1 MFSLGC
7 QWNKKLVRMTQ
18 NILGVVWGAWFS
30 EIDYRHIKIVKRVK
44 IAIQNC
50 KSKMWHSA
58 ECKISL
64 RYSLSYLC
72 EFYLASYHLWVHF
85 FSFSLL
91 IFLFFN
97 ILIWLCWV
105 LVEAHRTFI
114 VANTNFLVLARMHV
128 KSLQSCLTLWDP
140 MDCGLP
146 GFSVRGILQE
156 RILEWVATPSFR
168 GSSRPRDWT
177 CVLTT
182 PALASSF
189 FTTSAAWEALGCG
202 TWGLVLWPGIEPAPP
217 ALGVQPLSHWSA
229 RQAPCFFSFKGRWTS
244 SNTWDQRHSQRSPLT
259 AEDEDHPS
267 ALWSAPFRPLLL
279 ALEVMAGIWHLF
291 KLPFCT
297 HTSTEQIISTKKN
310 YKTCNSRK

>member
-1 MFSLGC
+1 MSDSSRPYGLWPARLLCPWDSPGKNTGVGC
-7 QWNKKLVRMTQ
+7 HT
-18 NILGVVWGAWFS
+18 
-30 EIDYRHIKIVKRVK
+30 
-44 IAIQNC
+44 
-50 KSKMWHSA
+50 
-58 ECKISL
+58 
-64 RYSLSYLC
+64 
-72 EFYLASYHLWVHF
+72 
-85 FSFSLL
+85 
-91 IFLFFN
+91 FL
-97 ILIWLCWV
+97 
-105 LVEAHRTFI
+105 
-114 VANTNFLVLARMHV
+114 
-128 KSLQSCLTLWDP
+128 
-140 MDCGLP
+140 
-146 GFSVRGILQE
+146 
-156 RILEWVATPSFR
+156 R

-177 CVLTT
+177 CVSPT

-310 YKTCNSRK
+310 YKTCNSRKKKKRINFKWRCKCSHHRSRVYTLLSIQEIERRPTTKWQSTVQTVAMRSPQARPRGNQKLDPDGGWGRIQPPGSLVIVSQ

>member
-1 MFSLGC
+1 MFSLVC

-18 NILGVVWGAWFS
+18 NILGVFWGAWFS

-44 IAIQNC
+44 TATQNF

-64 RYSLSYLC
+64 RYSLSYFC

-105 LVEAHRTFI
+105 LVEAHRTFT

-128 KSLQSCLTLWDP
+128 KSLQSCLTLRDP
-140 MDCGLP
+140 MDCGLR
-146 GFSVRGILQE
+146 GSSVRGILQE
-156 RILEWVATPSFR
+156 RILECVAHP
-168 GSSRPRDWT
+168 
-177 CVLTT
+177 
-182 PALASSF
+182 PALASRF
-189 FTTSAAWEALGCG
+189 FTTSATWEAFSFGM
-202 TWGLVLWPGIEPAPP
+202 WGLVLWPGIEPALP
-217 ALGVQPLSHWSA
+217 ALGVQPLSHWST

-244 SNTWDQRHSQRSPLT
+244 SNTGDQRHSPRSPLT
-259 AEDEDHPS
+259 AGD
-267 ALWSAPFRPLLL
+267 
-279 ALEVMAGIWHLF
+279 
-291 KLPFCT
+291 
-297 HTSTEQIISTKKN
+297 
-310 YKTCNSRK
+310 